1 MVAVAGGGG
10 RLARRVGVVLYVAV
24 VAMVTIVVVVVAR
37 VERNHLRSVAP
48 AVHLWK

>member
-24 VAMVTIVVVVVAR
+24 VAMVTIVVVVAR
-37 VERNHLRSVAP
+37 IERNHLRSVAP